1 MAMERTLLLCKAD
14 AVARGLTGEILA
26 RFERRGYAIA
36 AMKMLVVDAAR
47 AKKHY
52 AEHEGKPFFAGLVD
66 YITSA
71 PIVALVVEGSDAI
84 DGCRA
89 SIGATNPIKAAPGSI
104 RGDYAQTIGRNLVHG
119 SDSPES
125 AKREIAIWFAPDE
138 IFTRSSDMERWL
150 VEL

>member
-1 MAMERTLLLCKAD
+1 MANEQTLILCKAD
-14 AVARGLTGEILA
+14 AVVRGLVGEILA
-26 RFERRGYAIA
+26 RFERRGYTIA
-36 AMKMLVVDAAR
+36 AMKMLVVDEGR
-47 AKKHY
+47 AKLHY

-84 DGCRA
+84 EGCRA
-89 SIGATNPIKAAPGSI
+89 TIGATNPIKAAPGSI

-125 AKREIAIWFAPDE
+125 AKREIAIWFPANE
-138 IFTRSSDMERWL
+138 IFTRPSDLAGWL
-150 VEL
+150 VSN